1 MKPAELQCMRVANAS
16 AIRRTAT
23 DSGPAYVVDEPT
35 GDSEFD
41 AVRIGARTVAACVRA
56 GWLRRIDNVEAEL
69 YRANAIENFETCTIR
84 LTTRGDVPC
93 LIALTHA
100 SNHNIDPEV
109 DIRTEQAKLIYS
121 RVE

>member
-69 YRANAIENFETCTIR
+69 YWITAPGIKALISARAEAVAN
-84 LTTRGDVPC
+84 TRKRC
-93 LIALTHA
+93 A
-100 SNHNIDPEV
+100 
-109 DIRTEQAKLIYS
+109 
-121 RVE
+121 